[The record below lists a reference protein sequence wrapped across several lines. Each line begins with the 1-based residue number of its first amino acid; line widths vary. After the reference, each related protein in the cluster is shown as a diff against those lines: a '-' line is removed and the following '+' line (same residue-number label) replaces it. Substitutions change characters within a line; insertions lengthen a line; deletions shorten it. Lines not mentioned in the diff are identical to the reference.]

1 VAEDIDTAK
10 SRLADLLRKTQA
22 REEALG
28 REGYARLPTT
38 LREQLAAIQPRCE
51 PTDPDDLE
59 ALQAAEDHLR
69 QYHAL
74 MDDAFNLLRQHEAEG
89 QRKARRRQN
98 DLKRWAI
105 RLAVL
110 GALGVA
116 GWFYLQHAL
125 AEEAKRCAVSD
136 ACIEGGQC
144 GSGLRFTGAPG
155 IGCAPRSDGDC
166 RKSRDCRR
174 VGRCHLV
181 DGVCAAGDDED
192 CRQLELCPAQGLCSA
207 VDGLCQAADRKDCLP
222 TKACRDRGECTPV
235 DGKCAA
241 AEDTDCSASVACKTQ
256 GACTAVSGRCVV
268 PDEGFEGSAPSA
280 TATSKAP
287 GGKEGM
293 PP

>member
-1 VAEDIDTAK
+1 MAEELDTAK
-10 SRLADLLRKTQA
+10 ARLADLLRKTQA

-38 LREQLAAIQPRCE
+38 LREQLAAIQPKCE
-51 PTDPDDLE
+51 PTDPDDLD
-59 ALQAAEDHLR
+59 ALKSAEDHLR

-74 MDDAFNLLRQHEAEG
+74 MDDAFNLLRQEEAEG
-89 QRKARRRQN
+89 QRQARRRQRN
-98 DLKRWAI
+98 LKRWAL

-155 IGCAPRSDGDC
+155 IGCAPRDDDDC

-181 DGVCAAGDDED
+181 DGVCAAADDED
-192 CRQLELCPAQGLCSA
+192 CRQLEVCSTQGLCTA
-207 VDGLCQAADRKDCLP
+207 VEGLCQAVEREDCLK
-222 TKACRDRGECTPV
+222 TGGCRTGGECSPV

-241 AEDTDCSASVACKTQ
+241 AEDSDCAEATVCKQQ
-256 GACTAVSGRCVV
+256 GACTAVGGRCVV
-268 PDEGFEGSAPSA
+268 PDEGFEAAPSA
-280 TATSKAP
+280 TATSSVPPAKKAKP
-287 GGKEGM
+287 R
-293 PP
+293 